1 MSSRRGST
9 GGAPL
14 AARYTPPVPSVSQ
27 RREWG
32 LRLIIAYKFVKAPI
46 MLTLALW
53 LTLAPG
59 PAFRTLG
66 RLAHELAEG
75 GIAWARAGAWLQAN
89 LTHRVVAE
97 GAVLAWFDS
106 VSTAIEGALLS
117 IGSSWAEWIVA
128 IGLACLL
135 PIEALSLEHRPGLG
149 KFLVLLAN
157 AAIVIYLVRRR
168 TLVRHNAIPVAPDEP
183 TEHTS

>member
-59 PAFRTLG
+59 RPFEPWG
-66 RLAHELAEG
+66 GLAHELAEG
-75 GIAWARAGAWLQAN
+75 GIAWARAGA
-89 LTHRVVAE
+89 VAASE
-97 GAVLAWFDS
+97 PDASCLLRKAPCWPGSDS
-106 VSTAIEGALLS
+106 VSTGDRRPPCYP
-117 IGSSWAEWIVA
+117 IGSSWRS
-128 IGLACLL
+128 GLLRLDWPVCC
-135 PIEALSLEHRPGLG
+135 PSRRYRFEHRPGLG

-157 AAIVIYLVRRR
+157 AADRSSTWFDGARWFATTR
-168 TLVRHNAIPVAPDEP
+168 IPCRAG
-183 TEHTS
+183 

>member
-1 MSSRRGST
+1 
-9 GGAPL
+9 
-14 AARYTPPVPSVSQ
+14 VSK
-27 RREWG
+27 RREWS
-32 LRLIIAYKFVKAPI
+32 LRLIIGYKFVKAAI

-59 PAFRTLG
+59 PAFRTLE
-66 RLAHELAEG
+66 RLAHELTEG

-106 VSTAIEGALLS
+106 VSTTIEGALLS

-135 PIEALSLEHRPGLG
+135 PIEALSLEHRPGIG
-149 KFLVLLAN
+149 KLLVLLAN
-157 AAIVIYLVRRR
+157 AAIVVYLVRRR
-168 TLVRHNAIPVAPDEP
+168 TLARANAIPIAADEP
-183 TEHTS
+183 PEYRS

>member
-1 MSSRRGST
+1 
-9 GGAPL
+9 
-14 AARYTPPVPSVSQ
+14 VSQ
-27 RREWG
+27 QRDWG
-32 LRLIIAYKFVKAPI
+32 LRFIIGYKFVKAPI

-59 PAFRTLG
+59 VAFRILE

-75 GIAWARAGAWLQAN
+75 GIAWVRAGEWLQAN

-135 PIEALSLEHRPGLG
+135 PIEALSIEHRPGLG
-149 KFLVLLAN
+149 KLVVLLAN
-157 AAIVIYLVRRR
+157 AVIVVYLVRRR
-168 TLVRHNAIPVAPDEP
+168 ALARANAIPTAVDEP
-183 TEHTS
+183 PEFRS

>member
-1 MSSRRGST
+1 
-9 GGAPL
+9 
-14 AARYTPPVPSVSQ
+14 VSQ